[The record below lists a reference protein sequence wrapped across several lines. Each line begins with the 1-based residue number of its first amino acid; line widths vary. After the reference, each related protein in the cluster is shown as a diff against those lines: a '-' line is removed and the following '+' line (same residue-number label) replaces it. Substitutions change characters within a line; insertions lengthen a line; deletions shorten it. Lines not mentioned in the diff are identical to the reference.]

1 MTTENPQPQDPA
13 LAAYQAGDFATA
25 FAKWLPLADQ
35 GDANAQFNIA
45 LMYHNGQGTEP
56 DNAKTYEYCRRAAE
70 QNHPHAQHYLGY
82 LLQDESF
89 GTPDEAAAA
98 QWWRRAA
105 EQGIDDAQFQLGVL
119 YTEGRGVPQ
128 DNDEAADWYEAA
140 ALKGH
145 ALAQF
150 NLGVLYANAR
160 QYSHARHWWNKSA
173 EQGNEDARSALAK
186 LDEMGL

>member
-1 MTTENPQPQDPA
+1 MTTENQQPQDPA

-56 DNAKTYEYCRRAAE
+56 DNAKTYEYC
-70 QNHPHAQHYLGY
+70 
-82 LLQDESF
+82 
-89 GTPDEAAAA
+89 
-98 QWWRRAA
+98 RRAA